1 MTTSALALV
10 RPPAA
15 RESHRVP
22 VLLGLVRA
30 AIFVNVMAFSALPT
44 VVPIPGVVGQL
55 LTQGALP
62 AALVLALL
70 MNPKGVLRPHP
81 YLVGFT
87 VMAVLALAVSIH
99 GEFLLGSTFRAT
111 RFLVFLGVLWLLSP
125 WFGRRDMMLL
135 RCHRLCLVSVLGLV
149 VAGAAISPGLAF
161 EFEGRLSGVLW
172 PIPPTQV
179 AHYAA
184 VVFGTT
190 ALLWM
195 CQVVSGRSALACIAL
210 SGVVLVGT
218 HTRTALVAMAV
229 GMLVAGASLFLGH
242 ARVRRTSL
250 WAMLM
255 VLVTI
260 GVFAN
265 ELQTWALR
273 GQTAQ
278 EAGDLTGRTKVWS
291 AVFGAP
297 RPLINDLFGS
307 GMSNLSFDGLPIDSN
322 WVGTYFDQGW
332 VGVALDAGIVLV
344 LLVAAATRERSP
356 QRALAI
362 FLIMYCLFASITETG
377 MSNPSPYLLD
387 LAVAASLI
395 LPGRQGATR

>member
-1 MTTSALALV
+1 
-10 RPPAA
+10 
-15 RESHRVP
+15 
-22 VLLGLVRA
+22 
-30 AIFVNVMAFSALPT
+30 
-44 VVPIPGVVGQL
+44 
-55 LTQGALP
+55 
-62 AALVLALL
+62 
-70 MNPKGVLRPHP
+70 
-81 YLVGFT
+81 
-87 VMAVLALAVSIH
+87 
-99 GEFLLGSTFRAT
+99 
-111 RFLVFLGVLWLLSP
+111 
-125 WFGRRDMMLL
+125 
-135 RCHRLCLVSVLGLV
+135 
-149 VAGAAISPGLAF
+149 
-161 EFEGRLSGVLW
+161 
-172 PIPPTQV
+172 
-179 AHYAA
+179 
-184 VVFGTT
+184 
-190 ALLWM
+190 M